1 MWGLDASRNA
11 FSNFRSDPSSAL
23 NSPAAMIGLG
33 LLASNGR
40 ASGAFNGLQ
49 AAQQYQQNQQR
60 LDQQGQAQ
68 DQAQAHRE
76 AQAEALAEHRA
87 AQAEALAEHRVAQ
100 QRQQEVAN
108 DLARQRIAAEAQR
121 SSRGTA
127 EMRNHE
133 FFQSLSPE
141 QQDIWRQ
148 NNARQQNAPA
158 ANQVFDKIQALRDA
172 GDEQG
177 AAQLAA
183 LHRASVRFD
192 GPGGAQ
198 GFFNAATGDTTEVV
212 STDAAIAG
220 DARAAEEK
228 ARSGAIGK
236 AQGAKQ
242 ATLPGD
248 LASAN
253 ESLKVIDDLLGHE
266 GRTSATGIGSL
277 IPTFPGTPKADAE
290 ALMEQVSGKTFLQAR
305 DALKGTGTLTDF
317 ESAKG
322 EAAYARLQ
330 AAQSDE
336 AYEKGLQDLRAWI
349 VRNMEVAKRKAG
361 VSGGQPQINGGSDGP
376 ILWDDLP

>member
-1 MWGLDASRNA
+1 MWGLDASRDA
-11 FSNFRSDPSSAL
+11 FSAFRSDPSSAL

-33 LLASNGR
+33 LLASNGQ

-49 AAQQYQQNQQR
+49 AAQQYQQQQQR
-60 LDQQGQAQ
+60 IDQQGAQQEQQA
-68 DQAQAHRE
+68 AHQKQ
-76 AQAEALAEHRA
+76 QAEALAQHRA
-87 AQAEALAEHRVAQ
+87 AQMAQ
-100 QRQQEVAN
+100 QEEAN
-108 DLARQRIAAEAQR
+108 KIRREAIAAQIQGR
-121 SSRGTA
+121 QSGTA

-133 FFQSLSPE
+133 FFQGLDPE
-141 QQDIWRQ
+141 QQAIWQQ
-148 NNARQQNAPA
+148 NNARQQNSPA
-158 ANQVFDKIQALRDA
+158 ANQVFDKIQALRAA

-183 LHRASVRFD
+183 LHRASVRYD
-192 GPGGAQ
+192 GPGESV
-198 GFFNAATGDTTEVV
+198 GFFNAATGDSTEVV
-212 STDAAIAG
+212 SQADALAG
-220 DARAAEEK
+220 ATELAEEK

-242 ATLPGD
+242 AALPGD
-248 LASAN
+248 IASAN
-253 ESLKVIDDLLGHE
+253 ESLKVIDDLLAHE
-266 GRTSATGIGSL
+266 GRTSATGVGAL
-277 IPTFPGTPKADAE
+277 LPTLPGTPKADAE